1 MRGPGS
7 GAFPV
12 RVEALYGEIPKELQE
27 LRQRQEAREA
37 AGGGSGGSGGSGGGG
52 SSGGPNL
59 DMGPGAG
66 HEASETASA
75 GGEAKESKA
84 SHGEGGDESSGS
96 ILMSTEAILRMD
108 LERR

>member
-37 AGGGSGGSGGSGGGG
+37 AGGGSGGSGGGG

-59 DMGPGAG
+59 DMGPNAG

-84 SHGEGGDESSGS
+84 SHGGGGDESGDS

>member
-1 MRGPGS
+1 VRGPGS

-37 AGGGSGGSGGSGGGG
+37 AGGGSGGSGGGG

-84 SHGEGGDESSGS
+84 SHGEGGDESSDS